1 MSQCVNLTTAELA
14 KYKKTLK
21 NYSDGFIKGAV
32 SLYLERNPKAKGK
45 LPSASKLNEF
55 IDNNKYGINSLS
67 FYSEREKGEPE
78 DVGRFDS
85 PFNPFKDA
93 KITISIGGEYLTAN
107 NIEHAFLLDFVHNL
121 LGNKNGTKGAKAF
134 FDSIKDKPVE
144 EVNAKILEEKFQEEI
159 GDKTLL
165 KWFEEK
171 PELVEQSMLKAAATA
186 LVVSK
191 RAKDVFLNKANKDLD
206 LEIHFGST
214 QYMPQVLREAYAK
227 VISDAI
233 RNTALNE
240 FRERSAEETRA
251 LEASINLEERSAI
264 EQTFT
269 PLQRESRENYI
280 ASRVITLGKID
291 AEEEGKTFIQVIQS
305 KGMDHYLEEVKEDIR
320 LHSIGEGF
328 YSPEAFSISELID
341 LGYDEAKRKSG
352 GTMSVLEDL
361 DLFAQA
367 LEEQGMTL
375 QAEHYAALL
384 DDIDI
389 DEGLKQELLDRGRYR
404 QKEFGKILKHFNE
417 LKLGIKMPLLKRENI
432 RLSSKFESA
441 EDVTDDI
448 EERSFDFS
456 ANEGYAIDSVMKRIR
471 KMLNQLPVMNGDE
484 LVLDDLGEV
493 QYLTDTYTY
502 SIIQNALQG
511 TRSYEAMRERLE
523 KLSMK
528 YPWVKAL
535 TNRLDKPADYKPEGV
550 IDEYDSLHNE
560 FFASFFRSRT
570 YYEIKKDVLVK
581 EDNPFLPD
589 TVELKTFGINDDRV
603 SYINYS
609 EWSST
614 YMQGIVLD
622 REHSIYD
629 TNGNIHRDKF
639 EAFKKF
645 ANELHDR
652 IKYNNTDYTE
662 WETEFLNN
670 KQTQDDIRT
679 MLKAIGIAPEGGPIF
694 DYETNPALEENRRK
708 RYLRPVAKLL
718 TDIFDKVF
726 AYTNEVDK
734 YLKLQKD
741 DSNVVEVN
749 LFNQFKQNYYR
760 IGKLIQ
766 SNESDTF
773 LRGTFRNNGKMYN
786 SYTTPTYMQ
795 ILMDKISG
803 VEVEDYDA
811 MIQEEFLKDKFFK
824 YNYVIQQ
831 LARKPEEG
839 GLESRELIDY
849 KEILTFR
856 DKEFKEWTEEDK
868 YIMQLDEF
876 KRDKTSAWYRIPLA
890 GEIKRAGYYRF
901 EKILDDKKLTN
912 LYVDLAKQELERIKE
927 TKRWKEESKKTYIA
941 PVTGILKSGEK
952 FLYLPALNTLKI
964 EDRTLLESLEA
975 GVIGTEPFDER
986 EILSKFVIKVLNDIV
1001 AEETAKIQS
1010 YEINESKSDLAKFI
1024 LNDLYFR
1031 TQFSQFTAG
1040 DLANFKDIIDF
1051 QKRYKQTMSSTTRL
1065 NSGNDV
1071 QKTLYIS
1078 DEVLASTILPEIST
1092 IVKERVKRKELT
1104 KEEGDIIINSFKNI
1118 NATDGQAYRT
1128 IDGYKYIMEKTGQW
1142 TDAMEEFKNKLDE
1155 AFKPD
1160 SDIHISYTEAQ
1171 NFFFNA
1177 IKPLVY
1183 GSSMVD
1189 TGMIN
1194 GETGEKIYKRIN
1206 HQHKNSEVLMLA
1218 INSFA
1223 TTSPTLR
1230 ALTTF
1235 ARKKGIHVFEF
1246 ASAVKV
1252 GSQGVVNLLEK
1263 NVAGQTITINELD
1276 NEGNVKAK
1284 EYTFAKDAEPTDAR
1298 KMIANLLEEGK
1309 ITKEEFQRLHK
1320 VINNTTEEEIT
1331 AKLESATMIPGSDTL
1346 NPSVVHE
1353 IPYSS
1358 YGFQVNTPEHYY
1370 DAETLIGTQFRKLI
1384 TSNIDPSNEYKVKTL
1399 NTDGMETTLT
1409 MSGETFMRTING
1421 KIIEN
1426 VYDKYEEVKE
1436 IFEDPLKLEAIIQS
1450 EIGSNPRYGTEVA
1463 KFFKLINDGTIENP
1477 QLKFEMALEDP
1488 QNSKIIEAIFS
1499 GIAKNRI
1506 NKMKTQGG
1514 SLIQMSNFTLSDK
1527 LQVQMKPDGKSIDY
1541 IPAYVPIY
1549 SKKLLEFYSDK
1560 DGNVDIKKMEK
1571 EAPELLEMI
1580 GYRIPTESKHSMLPI
1595 RIVGFLP
1602 NFNGT
1607 SIVLPAD
1614 VTTITGSDFDIDKL
1628 YIMRPYLEVEK
1639 TETDKVDREGNRVIR
1654 RKLRKKAYTDGGRFI
1669 EGSTPE
1675 ENYAM
1680 RNNFLFDSYMAILK
1694 SEHSTAEIFDPS
1706 GFDSLNAEAKESF
1719 LSSFPYA
1726 ELYSMVEKSGVL
1738 AEIAKEVE
1746 FTNDDIV
1753 NKSII
1758 LSNLN
1763 PDRVERIIKAYESS
1777 NTPFLSSTMHYF
1789 ETQNAVGLDLV
1800 GISANANTF
1809 MAVAQQIKHE
1819 LKLKEPIIYDSHVYK
1834 GYGEIYSPT
1843 GKLIQRTVGQF
1854 VIAAVDN
1861 VKSPALA
1868 YMKAD
1873 VGNLGSIIAGV
1884 ALGIPTKDLAIMS
1897 NLGMFSTKRTLNKG
1911 KSLNHYMKV
1920 LNEIVGVGDVDP
1932 LNIPI
1937 TQERLNQLKAMLPDI
1952 KAVIDKTMDGKRNY
1966 AEAAQVLVQT
1976 FNKTTGE
1983 EFRELR
1989 DSINAMIKLETQLLD
2004 LGDAFKRIIGVTK
2017 LDTFRGAVGPT
2028 AADTLIKYLQVK
2040 DDVAYLTSEAS
2051 PIAVS
2056 SSFLN
2061 TDTSDYSRAEVRDSL
2076 INEGSHFYKAFFH
2089 FGMEASFDYMS
2100 QHFNVLNPN
2109 FLPIIDRL
2117 RSLGMA
2123 LNVKNINLAYEHF
2136 MLYHLQG
2143 TDIMND
2149 TLNDIMLNDIPL
2161 QFVQLQEKYKELS
2174 SFLLFKTMRRFQ
2186 NGQIATLDFVNA
2198 NELEAQRRDQFTR
2211 EWEYLLDI
2219 GEKDPSKMD
2228 ISKFA
2233 MDLYR
2238 YGIYRGNIGYKAKG
2252 INHLAP
2258 ARLKRAFTDYYKVV
2272 GNMRE
2277 IVDSMGNNGDER
2289 FVRQFIANTG
2299 ILYENPRNDRFTKKS
2314 LLDALEGTK
2323 WYIKELDKDK
2333 TKELGNEFI
2342 LVTNGTT
2349 PNGALLI
2356 DSETYIMTSSL
2367 GNSFVYTKLPRY
2379 HFNSPFVRYSRIE
2392 DYPQEILKKD
2402 VFRNKTLENIA
2413 AIAKATESKTGGTE
2427 YESNDRSLN
2436 ATQTDALLGTNLS
2449 GEGLTPGKSTE
2460 GEIAQKAMQEGQEL
2474 DQEDAEKRKSCMMK
2488 GGKK

>member
-1 MSQCVNLTTAELA
+1 
-14 KYKKTLK
+14 
-21 NYSDGFIKGAV
+21 
-32 SLYLERNPKAKGK
+32 
-45 LPSASKLNEF
+45 
-55 IDNNKYGINSLS
+55 
-67 FYSEREKGEPE
+67 
-78 DVGRFDS
+78 
-85 PFNPFKDA
+85 
-93 KITISIGGEYLTAN
+93 
-107 NIEHAFLLDFVHNL
+107 
-121 LGNKNGTKGAKAF
+121 
-134 FDSIKDKPVE
+134 
-144 EVNAKILEEKFQEEI
+144 
-159 GDKTLL
+159 
-165 KWFEEK
+165 
-171 PELVEQSMLKAAATA
+171 
-186 LVVSK
+186 
-191 RAKDVFLNKANKDLD
+191 
-206 LEIHFGST
+206 
-214 QYMPQVLREAYAK
+214 MPQVLKEAYAK

-233 RNTALNE
+233 RNTALKE
-240 FRERSAEETRA
+240 FKERSAEEIKA
-251 LEASINLEERSAI
+251 LEASIELEERSAI

-291 AEEEGKTFIQVIQS
+291 AENEGKTFIQVVQS

-328 YSPEAFSISELID
+328 YSPEAYAISKLYN
-341 LGYDEAKRKSG
+341 LGYNNAPRKSG
-352 GTMSVLEDL
+352 GTMGIVEELQ
-361 DLFAQA
+361 LFSEA
-367 LEEQGMTL
+367 LAEQNMSL
-375 QAEHYAALL
+375 QAEHYGLIL
-384 DDIDI
+384 DDLIV
-389 DEGLKQELLDRGRYR
+389 DEALKADLLNTGKYR
-404 QKEFGKILKHFNE
+404 KEEFGKILKHFNE
-417 LKLGIKMPLLKRENI
+417 LKMGIKMPLLKRENI

-484 LVLDDLGEV
+484 LVLDDLGET

-523 KLSMK
+523 KLSLK

-645 ANELHDR
+645 AKELHDR
-652 IKYNNTDYTE
+652 IKYNNTDYAE

-708 RYLRPVAKLL
+708 NYRKPIAKLL
-718 TDIFDKVF
+718 TDVFDKVF
-726 AYTNEVDK
+726 AFRNEVDK

-795 ILMDKISG
+795 ILMDKLSG

-912 LYVDLAKQELERIKE
+912 LFIDLAKQELERIKE

-975 GVIGTEPFDER
+975 GVIGTKPFDEK
-986 EILSKFVIKVLNDIV
+986 EILSKFVNKVLEDIV
-1001 AEETAKIQS
+1001 AEETAKILS
-1010 YEINESKSDLAKFI
+1010 YEIDESKSDLAKFI

-1078 DEVLASTILPEIST
+1078 DEILASTILPEISA

-1104 KEEGDIIINSFKNI
+1104 QEEGDIIISSFKNI

-1160 SDIHISYTEAQ
+1160 SDVHISYTEAQ

-1194 GETGEKIYKRIN
+1194 EETGEKIYKRIN

-1276 NEGNVKAK
+1276 NEGNVTAK
-1284 EYTFAKDAEPTDAR
+1284 DFTFAKDAEPSDAR

-1320 VINNTTEEEIT
+1320 VINNTTEEEIK
-1331 AKLESATMIPGSDTL
+1331 AKLESATMIPESEEL

-1399 NTDGMETTLT
+1399 NTEGMETTLT
-1409 MSGETFMRTING
+1409 MNGETFMRTING

-1463 KFFKLINDGTIENP
+1463 KFFKLINDGTIDNP

-1560 DGNVDIKKMEK
+1560 NGNVDIKKMEK

-1628 YIMRPYLEVEK
+1628 YIMRPYLDVEK

-1726 ELYSMVEKSGVL
+1726 ELYDMVEKSGVL
-1738 AEIAKEVE
+1738 AEIAKGVE

-1819 LKLKEPIIYDSHVYK
+1819 LKLKEPIIYDGHIYK

-1937 TQERLNQLKAMLPDI
+1937 TQERLNKLKAMLPDI
-1952 KAVIDKTMDGKRNY
+1952 KAVIDKAMDGRRNY

-2040 DDVAYLTSEAS
+2040 DDVAYLTSESS

-2056 SSFLN
+2056 PSFLN

-2123 LNVKNINLAYEHF
+2123 VNVKNINLAYEHF

-2149 TLNDIMLNDIPL
+2149 TLNNIMLNDIPL

-2277 IVDSMGNNGDER
+2277 IVDSIGENGDER

-2333 TKELGNEFI
+2333 TKELGDEFT
-2342 LVTNGTT
+2342 LVTDGTT

-2402 VFRNKTLENIA
+2402 VFKNNTLENIA
-2413 AIAKATESKTGGTE
+2413 AIAEATESKTGGTE

-2449 GEGLTPGKSTE
+2449 GEGLTPSKSTE
-2460 GEIAQKAMQEGQEL
+2460 GEIAQAAIQQAKGN
-2474 DQEDAEKRKSCMMK
+2474 DNRDAENELSCMTV
-2488 GGKK
+2488 GK

>member
-1 MSQCVNLTTAELA
+1 MTCVKISKDELA
-14 KYKKTLK
+14 VYKDLGYK
-21 NYSDGFIKGAV
+21 DGFIQGAL
-32 SLYLERNPKAKGK
+32 SLYLEKHPEVDGE
-45 LPSASKLNEF
+45 LPTAVKLNEF
-55 IDNNKYGINSLS
+55 IDNSKYGLNSLS
-67 FYSEREKGEPE
+67 FYSKREKGEPE

-121 LGNKNGTKGAKAF
+121 LGNKSGTKGAKAF

-171 PELVEQSMLKAAATA
+171 PELVEQSMLRAADTA

-328 YSPEAFSISELID
+328 YSPEAFAISELID

-352 GTMSVLEDL
+352 STMSVLEDL

-404 QKEFGKILKHFNE
+404 QEEFGKILKHFNE

-523 KLSMK
+523 KLSLK

-645 ANELHDR
+645 AKELHDR
-652 IKYNNTDYTE
+652 IKYNNTDYAE

-708 RYLRPVAKLL
+708 NYRKPVAKLL

-726 AYTNEVDK
+726 AFRNEVDK

-749 LFNQFKQNYYR
+749 LFNQFKQNYYK

-795 ILMDKISG
+795 ILMDKLSG

-912 LYVDLAKQELERIKE
+912 LFIDLAKQELERIKE
-927 TKRWKEESKKTYIA
+927 TKIWKEESKKTYIA

-1010 YEINESKSDLAKFI
+1010 YEIDESKSDLAKFI

-1078 DEVLASTILPEIST
+1078 DEVLASTILPEISA

-1104 KEEGDIIINSFKNI
+1104 KEEGDIIISSFKNI

-1160 SDIHISYTEAQ
+1160 SDVHISYTEAQ

-1194 GETGEKIYKRIN
+1194 TETGEKIYKRIN

-1235 ARKKGIHVFEF
+1235 ARNKGIHVFEF

-1331 AKLESATMIPGSDTL
+1331 AKLESATMIPGSDAL

-1463 KFFKLINDGTIENP
+1463 KFFKLINDGTIDNP

-1560 DGNVDIKKMEK
+1560 NGNVDIKKMEK

-1614 VTTITGSDFDIDKL
+1614 ITTITGSDFDIDKL
-1628 YIMRPYLEVEK
+1628 YIMRPYLDVEK
-1639 TETDKVDREGNRVIR
+1639 TETGKVDSKGNPVIR
-1654 RKLRKKAYTDGGRFI
+1654 RKLIKKSYTDGSRFI
-1669 EGSTPE
+1669 EGSTPK

-1738 AEIAKEVE
+1738 AEIVKEVE

-1753 NKSII
+1753 NKSLI

-1819 LKLKEPIIYDSHVYK
+1819 LKLKEPIIYDGHVYK

-1932 LNIPI
+1932 INIPI
-1937 TQERLNQLKAMLPDI
+1937 TQERLNKLKAMLPDI
-1952 KAVIDKTMDGKRNY
+1952 KAVIDKAMGGRRNY
-1966 AEAAQVLVQT
+1966 AEAAQIILQT
-1976 FNKTTGE
+1976 FNKTDRDV
-1983 EFRELR
+1983 FRELR

-2040 DDVAYLTSEAS
+2040 DDVAYLTSKAS

-2258 ARLKRAFTDYYKVV
+2258 ARLKRAFLDYYKVV

-2277 IVDSMGNNGDER
+2277 IVDSIGENGDER

-2299 ILYENPRNDRFTKKS
+2299 ILYENPRNDRFTKTS
-2314 LLDALEGTK
+2314 LIKALENTK
-2323 WYIKELDKDK
+2323 WYIKDVGNDT
-2333 TKELGNEFI
+2333 TKELGNEFT
-2342 LVTNGTT
+2342 LVTDGTT

-2356 DSETYIMTSSL
+2356 DSETYIMTSSQ

-2392 DYPQEILKKD
+2392 DYPKELLNKGE
-2402 VFRNKTLENIA
+2402 FRNNVLENVA
-2413 AIAKATESKTGGTE
+2413 AIAEATESKTGGTE

-2460 GEIAQKAMQEGQEL
+2460 GEIAQAAIQQAKGN
-2474 DQEDAEKRKSCMMK
+2474 DNRDAKNEPPCITV
-2488 GGKK
+2488 GK

>member
-1 MSQCVNLTTAELA
+1 MTCVKISKDELA
-14 KYKKTLK
+14 VYKELGYK
-21 NYSDGFIKGAV
+21 DGFIQGAL
-32 SLYLERNPKAKGK
+32 SLYLEKHPEVDGE
-45 LPSASKLNEF
+45 LPTAVKLNEF
-55 IDNNKYGINSLS
+55 IDNSKYGLNSLS
-67 FYSEREKGEPE
+67 FYSNREGEVE
-78 DVGRFDS
+78 DVNDFRS

-93 KITISIGGEYLTAN
+93 KITIKIGDEYLEAN

-121 LGNKNGTKGAKAF
+121 VVSKRVKGAKAF
-134 FDSIKDKPVE
+134 FDSIKDKPIE
-144 EVNAKILEEKFQEEI
+144 EVNALALEEKFKEEI
-159 GDKTLL
+159 GGKSLL
-165 KWFEEK
+165 KWFEAK
-171 PELVEQSMLKAAATA
+171 SELVEQSMLKAASTA
-186 LVVSK
+186 FVVNK
-191 RAKDVFLNKANKDLD
+191 RAKDIFLNKANSELKM
-206 LEIHFGST
+206 EITFNGSD
-214 QYMPQVLREAYAK
+214 YMPETLRKAYGN

-233 RNTALNE
+233 RNTALKE
-240 FRERSAEETRA
+240 FKERSAEEIRA
-251 LEASINLEERSAI
+251 LEAGIELEERSAI
-264 EQTFT
+264 EQTFN

-291 AEEEGKTFIQVIQS
+291 AENEGKTFIQVVQS

-328 YSPEAFSISELID
+328 YSPEAYAISKLYN
-341 LGYDEAKRKSG
+341 LGYNNAPRKSG
-352 GTMSVLEDL
+352 GTMGIIEELQ
-361 DLFAQA
+361 LFSEA
-367 LEEQGMTL
+367 LAEQNMSL
-375 QAEHYAALL
+375 QAEHYGLIL
-384 DDIDI
+384 DDLVV
-389 DEGLKQELLDRGRYR
+389 DEALKADLLNTGKYR
-404 QKEFGKILKHFNE
+404 KEEFGKILKHFNE
-417 LKLGIKMPLLKRENI
+417 LKMGIKMPLLKRENI

-484 LVLDDLGEV
+484 LVLDDLGET

-511 TRSYEAMRERLE
+511 TRSYEAMRARLE

-535 TNRLDKPADYKPEGV
+535 TNKLDKPDNYKPTGV

-622 REHSIYD
+622 RKHSIYD

-639 EAFKKF
+639 EAFKEF
-645 ANELHDR
+645 AKQLHDR
-652 IKYNNTDYTE
+652 IKYNNTDYAE
-662 WETEFLNN
+662 WETKFLNN
-670 KQTQDDIRT
+670 KQTQDAIRT
-679 MLKAIGIAPEGGPIF
+679 MLKAIGIAPEGGHIF

-708 RYLRPVAKLL
+708 RYSRPVAKLL
-718 TDIFDKVF
+718 TDIFDKIF
-726 AYTNEVDK
+726 AYANEVDE

-749 LFNQFKQNYYR
+749 LFNQFKLNYYK

-766 SNESDTF
+766 SNDSDTF

-795 ILMDKISG
+795 ILLDKLSG

-831 LARKPEEG
+831 LARKPEKG

-849 KEILTFR
+849 KEILVFR
-856 DKEFKEWTEEDK
+856 DKEFKEWTEKDK

-876 KRDKTSAWYRIPLA
+876 KKDKTSAWYRIPLA

-901 EKILDDKKLTN
+901 EKILDDKKLKS
-912 LYVDLAKQELERIKE
+912 LYVNLAKQELERIKE

-975 GVIGTEPFDER
+975 GVIGKKPFDEK
-986 EILSKFVIKVLNDIV
+986 EILSKFVNKVLEDIV
-1001 AEETAKIQS
+1001 AEETAKILS
-1010 YEINESKSDLAKFI
+1010 YEIDESKSDLAKFI

-1078 DEVLASTILPEIST
+1078 DEVLASTILPEISA

-1104 KEEGDIIINSFKNI
+1104 KEEGDIIISSFKNI

-1155 AFKPD
+1155 AFKPG

-1194 GETGEKIYKRIN
+1194 TETGEKIYKRIN

-1235 ARKKGIHVFEF
+1235 ARDKGIHVFEF

-1263 NVAGQTITINELD
+1263 DVAGQTITINELD
-1276 NEGNVKAK
+1276 NEGKVKPK
-1284 EYTFAKDAEPTDAR
+1284 DYTFAKDAEPSDAR

-1320 VINNTTEEEIT
+1320 VINNTTEKEIT
-1331 AKLESATMIPGSDTL
+1331 AKLESATMIPGSDVL

-1463 KFFKLINDGTIENP
+1463 KFFKLINDGTIDNP

-1527 LQVQMKPDGKSIDY
+1527 LQIQMKPDGKSIDY

-1560 DGNVDIKKMEK
+1560 NGNVDIKKMEK

-1614 VTTITGSDFDIDKL
+1614 ITTITGSDFDIDKL
-1628 YIMRPYLEVEK
+1628 YIMRPYLDVEK
-1639 TETDKVDREGNRVIR
+1639 TETGKVDSKGKPVIR
-1654 RKLRKKAYTDGGRFI
+1654 RKLIKKSYTDGSRFI
-1669 EGSTPE
+1669 EGSTPK

-1738 AEIAKEVE
+1738 AEIVKEVE

-1753 NKSII
+1753 NKSLI

-1789 ETQNAVGLDLV
+1789 ETQNVVGLDLV

-1819 LKLKEPIIYDSHVYK
+1819 LKLKEPIIYDGHVYK

-1932 LNIPI
+1932 INIPI
-1937 TQERLNQLKAMLPDI
+1937 TQERLNKLKAMLPDI
-1952 KAVIDKTMDGKRNY
+1952 KAVIDKAIDGRRNY

-2028 AADTLIKYLQVK
+2028 AADTLIKYLQVT
-2040 DDVAYLTSEAS
+2040 DDVAYLTSEFS

-2056 SSFLN
+2056 PAFLN
-2061 TDTSDYSRAEVRDSL
+2061 TDTREANRAKVRNSL

-2117 RSLGMA
+2117 RSLGMVV
-2123 LNVKNINLAYEHF
+2123 NVRNINLAYEHF

-2143 TDIMND
+2143 TSVMND
-2149 TLNDIMLNDIPL
+2149 TLNDMMLNDIPL
-2161 QFVQLQEKYKELS
+2161 KFVHLQEKYKELN
-2174 SFLLFKTMRRFQ
+2174 SFLIFKTMRRFQ

-2219 GEKDPSKMD
+2219 GEKDPSKKD
-2228 ISKFA
+2228 ISDFA
-2233 MDLYR
+2233 RDLYR

-2277 IVDSMGNNGDER
+2277 IIDSMGNNGDER

-2333 TKELGNEFI
+2333 TKELGDEFT
-2342 LVTNGTT
+2342 LVTDGTT

-2356 DSETYIMTSSL
+2356 DSETYIMTSSQ

-2392 DYPQEILKKD
+2392 DYPRELLNKGE
-2402 VFRNKTLENIA
+2402 FRNNVLENIA
-2413 AIAKATESKTGGTE
+2413 AIAEATEGKTGGAE
-2427 YESNDRSLN
+2427 YESNDYGLN
-2436 ATQTDALLGTNLS
+2436 AVQASAAIGIDLTNN
-2449 GEGLTPGKSTE
+2449 GLISGKSTE
-2460 GEIAQKAMQEGQEL
+2460 GGIAKDSMQEG
-2474 DQEDAEKRKSCMMK
+2474 KKKPRKSEDGLESCLTV
-2488 GGKK
+2488 GNE

>member
-1 MSQCVNLTTAELA
+1 MSYCVRLTENELA
-14 KYKKTLK
+14 RYKDLGFT
-21 NYSDGFIKGAV
+21 DGFIQGAV
-32 SLYLERNPKAKGK
+32 SLYLEKNQKGK
-45 LPSASKLNEF
+45 DELPSANTLNKF
-55 IDNNKYGINSLS
+55 IDSNKYGLNSLS
-67 FYSEREKGEPE
+67 FYSNREGEE
-78 DVGRFDS
+78 ENVGSDNS
-85 PFNPFKDA
+85 PFSPFRSA
-93 KITISIGGEYLTAN
+93 NISIKIGDEYLTAN

-121 LGNKNGTKGAKAF
+121 IGKKGAKGAKDF
-134 FDSIKDKPVE
+134 FDSIKEKSVAEINGVSIEDKF
-144 EVNAKILEEKFQEEI
+144 KEEI
-159 GDKTLL
+159 NGKSLL

-171 PELVEQSMLKAAATA
+171 PDLVRQSMLKATATA
-186 LVVSK
+186 LVLNK
-191 RAKDVFLNKANKDLD
+191 RAKDIFLNKADSDLN
-206 LEIHFGST
+206 LKITFGGSK
-214 QYMPQVLREAYAK
+214 YMPEVLRKAYIE

-240 FRERSAEETRA
+240 FTERSEEEIRA
-251 LEASINLEERSAI
+251 LEAGIDLKERSAI

-269 PLQRESRENYI
+269 PIQRESRENYI
-280 ASRVITLGKID
+280 ASRVITLGKKD
-291 AEEEGKTFIQVIQS
+291 AKNEDKTFIQVIQS
-305 KGMDHYLEEVKEDIR
+305 KGMGHYLDAVKEDIR
-320 LHSIGEGF
+320 LHAEGNGI
-328 YSPEAFSISELID
+328 YSPEAYALNKLRA
-341 LGYDEAKRKSG
+341 LGYNEAKRKSG
-352 GTMSVLEDL
+352 STNGIIGDL
-361 DLFAQA
+361 TA
-367 LEEQGMTL
+367 LAVALRQNGLTL
-375 QAEHYAALL
+375 QAEHYKLLL
-384 DDIDI
+384 DDLDI
-389 DEGLKQELLDRGRYR
+389 DENLKNELLERGKYR
-404 QKEFGKILKHFNE
+404 QTEFGKILKHFNE

-448 EERSFDFS
+448 EERNFDFS
-456 ANEGYAIDSVMKRIR
+456 ANEGYAIDSVLKRIR

-502 SIIQNALQG
+502 AILQNALQG

-523 KLSMK
+523 KLSAK

-535 TNRLDKPADYKPEGV
+535 TKRLDKPADYKPTGI

-581 EDNPFLPD
+581 SNIPLQPD
-589 TVELKTFGINDDRV
+589 TVELKTFGINDDSI

-609 EWSST
+609 EWSTT

-629 TNGNIHRDKF
+629 TSGNIHRDKF
-639 EAFKKF
+639 EAFKDFVDKLY
-645 ANELHDR
+645 NE
-652 IKYNNTDYTE
+652 IKYNNSNYAQ
-662 WETEFLNN
+662 WENEFLNN
-670 KQTQDDIRT
+670 KKTQDAIRT
-679 MLKAIGIAPEGGPIF
+679 MLKSIGIAPEGGPIF
-694 DYETNPALEENRRK
+694 DYETNPVLAEYKRK
-708 RYLRPVAKLL
+708 KISRPIPKLL
-718 TDIFDKVF
+718 NEIFDKVF
-726 AYTNEVDK
+726 AFSNEVES
-734 YLKLQKD
+734 YLKTKKD

-749 LFNQFKQNYYR
+749 LFNQFKQQYYR

-766 SNESDTF
+766 SNDSDTF

-795 ILMDKISG
+795 ILMDKLSG

-811 MIQEEFLKDKFFK
+811 MIQEEFLKDNFFK

-849 KEILTFR
+849 KEILIFR
-856 DKEFKEWTEEDK
+856 DKEFDEWTEEDK

-876 KRDKTSAWYRIPLA
+876 NRDKTSAWYRIPLA

-901 EKILDDKKLTN
+901 EKILDSEKLED
-912 LYVDLAKQELERIKE
+912 LFIDLAKQELERIKE
-927 TKRWKEESKKTYIA
+927 TLRWREESKKTYIA
-941 PVTGILKSGEK
+941 PVDRLIEKGDK
-952 FLYLPALNTLKI
+952 FLYLPALNTLQIDGK
-964 EDRTLLESLEA
+964 TLLESLES
-975 GVIGTEPFDER
+975 GVIGTEKFDER
-986 EILSKFVIKVLNDIV
+986 EILRKFVNKVLDDIV
-1001 AEETAKIQS
+1001 VSEIDKIS
-1010 YEINESKSDLAKFI
+1010 KYNRIENSKSELIDFI

-1065 NSGNDV
+1065 NSGNDT

-1078 DEVLASTILPEIST
+1078 DEVLASTVLPEISA
-1092 IVKERVKRKELT
+1092 IVKERVKNKEIT
-1104 KEEGDIIINSFKNI
+1104 EEEGDIIINSFKNI

-1142 TDAMEEFKNKLDE
+1142 TDEMEEFKKKLDE
-1155 AFKPD
+1155 AFKSKSAD
-1160 SDIHISYTEAQ
+1160 VHISYTEAQ

-1194 GETGEKIYKRIN
+1194 KQTGEKIYKRIN

-1230 ALTTF
+1230 ALTKF
-1235 ARKKGIHVFEF
+1235 ARDKGIHVFEF

-1252 GSQGVVNLLEK
+1252 GTQGVVNLLEK
-1263 NVAGQTITINELD
+1263 NIAGQTITVNELD
-1276 NEGNVKAK
+1276 SDGKTIAK
-1284 EYTFAKDAEPTDAR
+1284 DYTFGEEAKHSEAR
-1298 KMIANLLEEGK
+1298 ETIAKLLEEGK

-1320 VINNTTEEEIT
+1320 VINNTTEEEIES
-1331 AKLESATMIPGSDTL
+1331 KLKSATIIPNSGEL

-1370 DAETLIGTQFRKLI
+1370 DASVLIGTQFRKLI
-1384 TSNIDPSNEYKVKTL
+1384 TAGINPSNTYVVNTL
-1399 NTDGMETTLT
+1399 NTDGMETTLK
-1409 MSGETFMRTING
+1409 MSGGTLMQTING

-1426 VYDKYEEVKE
+1426 VYDKYEEVRK
-1436 IFEDPLKLEAIIQS
+1436 IFEDPLKLESIIQS
-1450 EIGSNPRYGTEVA
+1450 EISSNPRYGTEVA
-1463 KFFKLINDGTIENP
+1463 KFFKLINDGTIDNP
-1477 QLKFEMALEDP
+1477 HLKFEMALEDP
-1488 QNSKIIEAIFS
+1488 QNAKIIEAIFS

-1506 NKMKTQGG
+1506 NKMKTAGG

-1527 LQVQMKPDGKSIDY
+1527 LQIQMKPDGKSIDY
-1541 IPAYVPIY
+1541 VPAYVPIY
-1549 SKKLLEFYSDK
+1549 SKKLLEFYSDNN
-1560 DGNVDIKKMEK
+1560 GNVDIKKIEK
-1571 EAPELLEMI
+1571 EAPELLEII

-1602 NFNGT
+1602 NFNGS

-1614 VTTITGSDFDIDKL
+1614 ITAITGSDFDIDKL
-1628 YIMRPYLEVEK
+1628 YIMRPYLNVEK
-1639 TETDKVDREGNRVIR
+1639 TETDEIDREGKPIIKR
-1654 RKLRKKAYTDGGRFI
+1654 RLNKLAYTDGNGFL

-1706 GFDSLNAEAKESF
+1706 GFDALNAEAKESF
-1719 LSSFPYA
+1719 LSSFTYQ
-1726 ELYSMVEKSGVL
+1726 ELYNMVEKSGVL
-1738 AEIAKEVE
+1738 AEMIKNKEISL
-1746 FTNDDIV
+1746 TNNDIE
-1753 NKSII
+1753 NKAMI

-1763 PDRVERIIKAYESS
+1763 PGRVEKIIKTYESS

-1809 MAVAQQIKHE
+1809 MAVAQQIKGE
-1819 LKLKEPIIYDSHVYK
+1819 LQLKKPIEYDGNIYK
-1834 GYGEIYSPT
+1834 GYGEILSPT
-1843 GKLIQRTVGQF
+1843 GKNIQRTVGQF

-1884 ALGIPTKDLAIMS
+1884 ALGIPTKDLAVMS

-1911 KSLNHYMKV
+1911 KSLSHYMKV
-1920 LNEIVGVGDVDP
+1920 LNEIKGVGDVEASKTP
-1932 LNIPI
+1932 L
-1937 TQERLNQLKAMLPDI
+1937 TQESLNLLKAMLPDI
-1952 KAVIDKTMDGKRNY
+1952 KAVIDKTMGDKINY
-1966 AEAAQVLVQT
+1966 VEAARALVQT
-1976 FNKTTGE
+1976 FNKTNGD
-1983 EFRELR
+1983 EFRAIR
-1989 DSINAMIKLETQLLD
+1989 DAINAMIKLEEQLID

-2056 SSFLN
+2056 PAFLN
-2061 TDTSDYSRAEVRDSL
+2061 TDNRESTREEVRDAL
-2076 INEGSHFYKAFFH
+2076 INSGSHFYKAFFH

-2117 RSLGMA
+2117 RSLGMQVNA
-2123 LNVKNINLAYEHF
+2123 KNINLAYEHF
-2136 MLYHLQG
+2136 MLYHLHG
-2143 TDIMND
+2143 TSVMND
-2149 TLNDIMLNDIPL
+2149 TLNNIMLKDISL
-2161 QFVQLQEKYKELS
+2161 QFTQLQEKYKELS
-2174 SFLLFKTMRRFQ
+2174 SFLIFKTMRRFQ
-2186 NGQIATLDFVNA
+2186 NGQISTLDFVNA

-2219 GEKDPSKMD
+2219 GVKDPSKKD
-2228 ISKFA
+2228 ISDFA
-2233 MDLYR
+2233 INLYR

-2258 ARLKRAFTDYYKVV
+2258 ARLKRAFFDYYKVV
-2272 GNMRE
+2272 GNMRN
-2277 IVDSMGNNGDER
+2277 IVDSIGNNGDER
-2289 FVRQFIANTG
+2289 FVRQFLANTG

-2314 LLDALEGTK
+2314 LLDALESTK

-2333 TKELGNEFI
+2333 TKELGKEFT
-2342 LVTNGTT
+2342 LVTDGET
-2349 PNGALLI
+2349 PPGALLI
-2356 DSETYIMTSSL
+2356 DSETYVMTYSQ

-2392 DYPQEILKKD
+2392 DYPSELLNKD
-2402 VFRNKTLENIA
+2402 EFRNQILENVA
-2413 AIAKATESKTGGTE
+2413 AIAEATESKTGGTE
-2427 YESNDRSLN
+2427 YEAKDYGLN
-2436 ATQTDALLGTNLS
+2436 AVQTSVAIGIDLTNN
-2449 GEGLTPGKSTE
+2449 GLTSGKSTE
-2460 GEIAQKAMQEGQEL
+2460 GEIAQAAMQEG
-2474 DQEDAEKRKSCMMK
+2474 KNKPRKSEDGLESCIK
-2488 GGKK
+2488 VGK

>member
-1 MSQCVNLTTAELA
+1 MTCVKISKDELA
-14 KYKKTLK
+14 VYKDLGYK
-21 NYSDGFIKGAV
+21 DGFIQGAL
-32 SLYLERNPKAKGK
+32 SLYLEKHPEADGE
-45 LPSASKLNEF
+45 LPTAVKLNEF
-55 IDNNKYGINSLS
+55 IDNSKYGLNSLS
-67 FYSEREKGEPE
+67 FYSNREGEVE
-78 DVGRFDS
+78 DVNDFRS

-93 KITISIGGEYLTAN
+93 KITIKIGDEYLEAN
-107 NIEHAFLLDFVHNL
+107 NIEHAFLLDFVYNL
-121 LGNKNGTKGAKAF
+121 IGNRVKGAKAF
-134 FDSIKDKPVE
+134 FDSIKDKPIE
-144 EVNAKILEEKFQEEI
+144 EVNALALEEKFKEEI
-159 GDKTLL
+159 GGKSLL
-165 KWFEEK
+165 KWFEAK
-171 PELVEQSMLKAAATA
+171 PELVEQSMLKAASTA
-186 LVVSK
+186 FVVNK
-191 RAKDVFLNKANKDLD
+191 RAKDIFLNKANSELKM
-206 LEIHFGST
+206 EITFNGSD
-214 QYMPQVLREAYAK
+214 YMPETLRKAYSN

-233 RNTALNE
+233 RNTALKE
-240 FRERSAEETRA
+240 FKERSAEEIRA
-251 LEASINLEERSAI
+251 LEAGIELEERSAI

-291 AEEEGKTFIQVIQS
+291 AENEGKTFIQVVQS

-328 YSPEAFSISELID
+328 YSPEAYAISKLYN
-341 LGYDEAKRKSG
+341 LGYNNAPRKSG
-352 GTMSVLEDL
+352 GTMGIIEELQ
-361 DLFAQA
+361 LFSEA
-367 LEEQGMTL
+367 LAEQNMSL
-375 QAEHYAALL
+375 QAEHYGLIL
-384 DDIDI
+384 DDLVV
-389 DEGLKQELLDRGRYR
+389 DEALKADLLNTGKYR
-404 QKEFGKILKHFNE
+404 KEEFGKILKHFNE

-484 LVLDDLGEV
+484 LVLDDLGET

-511 TRSYEAMRERLE
+511 TRSYEAMRVRLE

-535 TNRLDKPADYKPEGV
+535 TNKLDKPDNYKPTGV

-589 TVELKTFGINDDRV
+589 TVELKTFGINDDRL

-622 REHSIYD
+622 KEHSIYD
-629 TNGNIHRDKF
+629 TSGNIHRDKYKAYREF
-639 EAFKKF
+639 IQQ
-645 ANELHDR
+645 LYDR
-652 IKYNNTDYTE
+652 IKYNGTNYAE
-662 WETEFLNN
+662 WENEFLSN
-670 KQTQDDIRT
+670 KQTQEDIRT

-708 RYLRPVAKLL
+708 RYSRPIAKLL

-726 AYTNEVDK
+726 AFRNEVDE

-749 LFNQFKQNYYR
+749 LFNQFKLNYYK

-766 SNESDTF
+766 SNDSDTF

-795 ILMDKISG
+795 ILLDKLSG

-811 MIQEEFLKDKFFK
+811 MIQEEFLKDGFFK

-849 KEILTFR
+849 KEILVFR
-856 DKEFKEWTEEDK
+856 DKEFKEWTEKDK

-876 KRDKTSAWYRIPLA
+876 QKDKTSAWYRIPLA

-901 EKILDDKKLTN
+901 EKILDDKKLIN

-964 EDRTLLESLEA
+964 EDRTLLESLED
-975 GVIGTEPFDER
+975 GVIGTEPFNEK
-986 EILSKFVIKVLNDIV
+986 EILSKFVIKVLADIV

-1010 YEINESKSDLAKFI
+1010 YGINESKSDLAKFI

-1078 DEVLASTILPEIST
+1078 DEVLASTILPEISA

-1142 TDAMEEFKNKLDE
+1142 TDAMEEFKGKLDK
-1155 AFKPD
+1155 AFEPD
-1160 SDIHISYTEAQ
+1160 SDVHISYKEAQ

-1194 GETGEKIYKRIN
+1194 TETGEKIYKRIN
-1206 HQHKNSEVLMLA
+1206 HLHKNSEVLMLA

-1235 ARKKGIHVFEF
+1235 ARDKGIHVFEF

-1263 NVAGQTITINELD
+1263 DVAGQTITINELD
-1276 NEGNVKAK
+1276 NEGNEKPK
-1284 EYTFAKDAEPTDAR
+1284 DFTFAKDAEPSDAR
-1298 KMIANLLEEGK
+1298 KIIADLLEEGK

-1320 VINNTTEEEIT
+1320 VITNTTEEEIK
-1331 AKLESATMIPGSDTL
+1331 AKLESATMIPGSEEL

-1399 NTDGMETTLT
+1399 NTDGMETILT
-1409 MSGETFMRTING
+1409 MSGETFMRIING

-1450 EIGSNPRYGTEVA
+1450 EISSNPRYGTEVA
-1463 KFFKLINDGTIENP
+1463 KFFKLINDGTIDNP

-1560 DGNVDIKKMEK
+1560 NGNVDIKKMEK

-1595 RIVGFLP
+1595 RIVGFLS

-1614 VTTITGSDFDIDKL
+1614 ITTITGSDFDIDKL
-1628 YIMRPYLEVEK
+1628 YIMRPYLDVEK
-1639 TETDKVDREGNRVIR
+1639 TETDKVDKNGKRVVR
-1654 RKLRKKAYTDGGRFI
+1654 RKLRKKAYTDGSRFI
-1669 EGSTPE
+1669 EGSTPK

-1753 NKSII
+1753 NKSLI

-1819 LKLKEPIIYDSHVYK
+1819 LKLKEPIIYDGHVYK

-1920 LNEIVGVGDVDP
+1920 LNEIVGVGDVNP
-1932 LNIPI
+1932 INTPI
-1937 TQERLNQLKAMLPDI
+1937 TQERLNKLKAMLPDV
-1952 KAVIDKTMDGKRNY
+1952 KAVIDKAMDGRRNY
-1966 AEAAQVLVQT
+1966 AEAAQILIQT
-1976 FNKTTGE
+1976 FNKTNKDT
-1983 EFRELR
+1983 FVELR

-2028 AADTLIKYLQVK
+2028 AADTLIKYLQVT
-2040 DDVAYLTSEAS
+2040 DDVAYLTSEFS

-2056 SSFLN
+2056 PAFLN
-2061 TDTSDYSRAEVRDSL
+2061 TDTREYNRTEIRNSL

-2117 RSLGMA
+2117 RSLGMTI
-2123 LNVKNINLAYEHF
+2123 NVKNINLAYEHF

-2143 TDIMND
+2143 TSIMND
-2149 TLNDIMLNDIPL
+2149 TLNDMMLNDIPL
-2161 QFVQLQEKYKELS
+2161 KFVQLQEKYKELS
-2174 SFLLFKTMRRFQ
+2174 SFLIFKTMRRFQ
-2186 NGQIATLDFVNA
+2186 NGQIATLDFVNV

-2219 GEKDPSKMD
+2219 GEKDPSKKD
-2228 ISKFA
+2228 ISDFA
-2233 MDLYR
+2233 RDLYR

-2277 IVDSMGNNGDER
+2277 IVDSIGKNGDER

-2299 ILYENPRNDRFTKKS
+2299 ILYENPRNDRFTKTS
-2314 LLDALEGTK
+2314 LLKALENTK

-2333 TKELGNEFI
+2333 TKELGDEFT
-2342 LVTNGTT
+2342 LVIEGTT

-2356 DSETYIMTSSL
+2356 DSETYIMTSSQ

-2392 DYPQEILKKD
+2392 DYPEELLKKGE
-2402 VFRNKTLENIA
+2402 FRNNVLENIA
-2413 AIAKATESKTGGTE
+2413 AIAEATESKTGGTE
-2427 YESNDRSLN
+2427 YESNDYGLN
-2436 ATQTDALLGTNLS
+2436 AVQASAAIGIDLTNN
-2449 GEGLTPGKSTE
+2449 GLTSGKNTE
-2460 GEIAQKAMQEGQEL
+2460 GEIAKDAIEEG
-2474 DQEDAEKRKSCMMK
+2474 KKKPRKSGDDLESC
-2488 GGKK
+2488 

>member
-1 MSQCVNLTTAELA
+1 MSQCINLTANELA
-14 KYKKTLK
+14 EYKKTLK
-21 NYSDGFIKGAV
+21 NYSDGFIKATV
-32 SLYLERNPKAKGK
+32 SLYLERNPEAKGE
-45 LPSASKLNEF
+45 LPSASRLNEF

-67 FYSEREKGEPE
+67 FYSEREEGEPE
-78 DVGRFDS
+78 NVGDFRS

-93 KITISIGGEYLTAN
+93 KITIKIGDEYLTAN

-121 LGNKNGTKGAKAF
+121 VVSKRVKGAKAF
-134 FDSIKDKPVE
+134 FDSIKDKPIE
-144 EVNAKILEEKFQEEI
+144 EINALALEEKFKEEI
-159 GDKTLL
+159 GGKSLL
-165 KWFEEK
+165 KWFEAK

-186 LVVSK
+186 LVVNK
-191 RAKDVFLNKANKDLD
+191 RAKDIFLNKADKDLNIK
-206 LEIHFGST
+206 IHFGST
-214 QYMPQVLREAYAK
+214 DYMPEVLREAYSK

-240 FRERSAEETRA
+240 FKERSAEETRA
-251 LEASINLEERSAI
+251 LEAGIELEERSAI

-291 AEEEGKTFIQVIQS
+291 AENEGKTFIQVVQS
-305 KGMDHYLEEVKEDIR
+305 KGMNHYLEEVKEDIR

-328 YSPEAFSISELID
+328 YSPEAYAISKLYN
-341 LGYDEAKRKSG
+341 LGYNNAPRKSG
-352 GTMSVLEDL
+352 GTMGIIEELQ
-361 DLFAQA
+361 LFSEA
-367 LEEQGMTL
+367 LAEQNMSL
-375 QAEHYAALL
+375 QAEHYGLIL
-384 DDIDI
+384 DDLDV
-389 DEGLKQELLDRGRYR
+389 DEALKADLLNTGKYR
-404 QKEFGKILKHFNE
+404 KEEFGKILKHFNE
-417 LKLGIKMPLLKRENI
+417 LKMGIKMPLLKRENI

-484 LVLDDLGEV
+484 LVLDDLGET

-511 TRSYEAMRERLE
+511 TRSYEAMRARLE

-535 TNRLDKPADYKPEGV
+535 TNKLDKPANYKPTGV

-589 TVELKTFGINDDRV
+589 TVELKTFGVNDDRL

-622 REHSIYD
+622 RDHSIYD
-629 TNGNIHRDKF
+629 TSGNILRDKY
-639 EAFKKF
+639 EAYKEFIQQ
-645 ANELHDR
+645 LHNR
-652 IKYNNTDYTE
+652 IKYKGSDYVK
-662 WETEFLNN
+662 WENEFLNN
-670 KQTQDDIRT
+670 KETQNDIRI

-708 RYLRPVAKLL
+708 RYLRPIAKILN
-718 TDIFDKVF
+718 DIFDKVF
-726 AYTNEVDK
+726 AYTNEVDE

-749 LFNQFKQNYYR
+749 LFNQFKLNYYK

-766 SNESDTF
+766 SNDSDTF

-795 ILMDKISG
+795 ILLDKLSG

-811 MIQEEFLKDKFFK
+811 MIQEEFLKDGFFK

-849 KEILTFR
+849 KEILVFR
-856 DKEFKEWTEEDK
+856 DKEFKEWTEKDK

-876 KRDKTSAWYRIPLA
+876 KKSKTSAWYRIPLA

-901 EKILDDKKLTN
+901 EKILDDKKLIN

-964 EDRTLLESLEA
+964 EDKTLLESLEA

-1010 YEINESKSDLAKFI
+1010 YEIDESKSDLAKFI

-1078 DEVLASTILPEIST
+1078 DEVLASTILPEISA

-1104 KEEGDIIINSFKNI
+1104 QEEGDIIISSFKNI

-1142 TDAMEEFKNKLDE
+1142 TDAMEEFKNKLDK
-1155 AFKPD
+1155 AFKSD

-1194 GETGEKIYKRIN
+1194 TETGEKIYKRIN

-1230 ALTTF
+1230 ALTKF
-1235 ARKKGIHVFEF
+1235 ARDKGIHVFEF

-1263 NVAGQTITINELD
+1263 DVAGQTITINELD
-1276 NEGNVKAK
+1276 NEGNVKPK
-1284 EYTFAKDAEPTDAR
+1284 DFTFAKDAEPSDAR

-1320 VINNTTEEEIT
+1320 VINNTTEEEIK
-1331 AKLESATMIPGSDTL
+1331 AKLESATMIPGSEEL

-1384 TSNIDPSNEYKVKTL
+1384 TSNIDPSNTYQVKTL
-1399 NTDGMETTLT
+1399 NTEGMETTLT
-1409 MSGETFMRTING
+1409 MIGETFMRTING

-1426 VYDKYEEVKE
+1426 VYDKYEKVKE

-1477 QLKFEMALEDP
+1477 HLKFEMALEDP

-1560 DGNVDIKKMEK
+1560 NGNVDIKKMEK

-1614 VTTITGSDFDIDKL
+1614 ITTITGSDFDIDKL

-1639 TETDKVDREGNRVIR
+1639 TETDKVDSNGKPVVR
-1654 RKLRKKAYTDGGRFI
+1654 RKLRKKAYTDGSRFI

-1738 AEIAKEVE
+1738 AEMAKEVE

-1819 LKLKEPIIYDSHVYK
+1819 LKLKEPIIYDGHVYK
-1834 GYGEIYSPT
+1834 GYGEIYSPM

-1932 LNIPI
+1932 INIPI
-1937 TQERLNQLKAMLPDI
+1937 TQERLNKLKAMLPDI
-1952 KAVIDKTMDGKRNY
+1952 KAVIDKAMEGRRNY
-1966 AEAAQVLVQT
+1966 AEAAQILLQT
-1976 FNKTTGE
+1976 FNKTDDDV
-1983 EFRELR
+1983 FRELR

-2028 AADTLIKYLQVK
+2028 AADTLIKYLQVT
-2040 DDVAYLTSEAS
+2040 DDVAYLTSEFS

-2056 SSFLN
+2056 PAFLN
-2061 TDTSDYSRAEVRDSL
+2061 TDTRNSDRADVRNSL
-2076 INEGSHFYKAFFH
+2076 INGGSHFYKAFFH
-2089 FGMEASFDYMS
+2089 FGMEASFNYMS

-2123 LNVKNINLAYEHF
+2123 VNVKNINLAYEHF

-2143 TDIMND
+2143 TSIMND
-2149 TLNDIMLNDIPL
+2149 TLNDMMLNDIPL
-2161 QFVQLQEKYKELS
+2161 KFVHLQEKYKELS
-2174 SFLLFKTMRRFQ
+2174 SFLIFKTMRRFQ

-2219 GEKDPSKMD
+2219 GEKDPSKKD
-2228 ISKFA
+2228 ISDFA
-2233 MDLYR
+2233 RDLYR

-2277 IVDSMGNNGDER
+2277 IIDSMGNNGDER

-2333 TKELGNEFI
+2333 TKELGNEFT
-2342 LVTNGTT
+2342 LVTDGTT

-2356 DSETYIMTSSL
+2356 DSETYIMTSSQ

-2392 DYPQEILKKD
+2392 DYPEELLKKGE
-2402 VFRNKTLENIA
+2402 FRNNVLENIA
-2413 AIAKATESKTGGTE
+2413 AIAEATESKTGGTE
-2427 YESNDRSLN
+2427 YESNDYGLN
-2436 ATQTDALLGTNLS
+2436 AVQASAAIGIDLTNN
-2449 GEGLTPGKSTE
+2449 GLTSGKSTE
-2460 GEIAQKAMQEGQEL
+2460 GEIAQAAIQQAKGN
-2474 DQEDAEKRKSCMMK
+2474 DNRDAKKEPPCMTV
-2488 GGKK
+2488 GK

>member
-1 MSQCVNLTTAELA
+1 MTCVKISKDELA
-14 KYKKTLK
+14 VYKDLGYK
-21 NYSDGFIKGAV
+21 DGFIQGAL
-32 SLYLERNPKAKGK
+32 SLYLEKHPEVDGE
-45 LPSASKLNEF
+45 LPTAIKLNEF
-55 IDNNKYGINSLS
+55 IDNSKYGLNSLS
-67 FYSEREKGEPE
+67 FYSNREGEVE
-78 DVGRFDS
+78 DVNDFRS

-93 KITISIGGEYLTAN
+93 KITIKIGDEYLEAN
-107 NIEHAFLLDFVHNL
+107 NIEHAFLLDFVYNL
-121 LGNKNGTKGAKAF
+121 VVSKRVKGAKAF
-134 FDSIKDKPVE
+134 FDSIKDKPIE
-144 EVNAKILEEKFQEEI
+144 EVNALALEEKFKEEI
-159 GDKTLL
+159 GGKSLL
-165 KWFEEK
+165 KWFEAK
-171 PELVEQSMLKAAATA
+171 PELVEQSMLKAASTA
-186 LVVSK
+186 FVVNK
-191 RAKDVFLNKANKDLD
+191 RAKDIFLNKANSELKM
-206 LEIHFGST
+206 EITFNGSD
-214 QYMPQVLREAYAK
+214 YMPETLRKAYSN

-233 RNTALNE
+233 RNTALKE
-240 FRERSAEETRA
+240 FKERSAEEIRA
-251 LEASINLEERSAI
+251 LEAGIELEERSAI

-291 AEEEGKTFIQVIQS
+291 AENEGKTFIQVVQS

-328 YSPEAFSISELID
+328 YSPEAYAISKLYN
-341 LGYDEAKRKSG
+341 LGYNNAPRKSG
-352 GTMSVLEDL
+352 GTMGIIEELQ
-361 DLFAQA
+361 LFSEA
-367 LEEQGMTL
+367 LAEQNMSL
-375 QAEHYAALL
+375 QAEHYGLIL
-384 DDIDI
+384 DDLVV
-389 DEGLKQELLDRGRYR
+389 DEALKADLLNTGKYR
-404 QKEFGKILKHFNE
+404 KEEFGKILKHFNE

-484 LVLDDLGEV
+484 LVLDDLGET

-502 SIIQNALQG
+502 YIIQNALQG
-511 TRSYEAMRERLE
+511 TRSYEAMRARLE

-535 TNRLDKPADYKPEGV
+535 TNKLDKPANYKPTGV

-589 TVELKTFGINDDRV
+589 TVELKTFGINDDRL

-622 REHSIYD
+622 KEHSIYD
-629 TNGNIHRDKF
+629 TSGNIHRDKYKAYREF
-639 EAFKKF
+639 IQQ
-645 ANELHDR
+645 LHDR
-652 IKYNNTDYTE
+652 IKYNGTNYAE
-662 WETEFLNN
+662 WENEFLSN
-670 KQTQDDIRT
+670 KQTQEDIRT

-694 DYETNPALEENRRK
+694 DYETNPALAENK
-708 RYLRPVAKLL
+708 KKSYHRPIAKLL

-726 AYTNEVDK
+726 AFRNEVDE

-749 LFNQFKQNYYR
+749 LFNQFKLNYYK

-766 SNESDTF
+766 SNDSDTF

-795 ILMDKISG
+795 ILLDKLSG

-811 MIQEEFLKDKFFK
+811 MIQEEFLKDGFFK

-849 KEILTFR
+849 KEILVFR
-856 DKEFKEWTEEDK
+856 DKEFKEWTEKDK

-876 KRDKTSAWYRIPLA
+876 KKDKTSAWYRIPLA

-901 EKILDDKKLTN
+901 EKILDDKKLIN

-975 GVIGTEPFDER
+975 GVIGTEPFNER
-986 EILSKFVIKVLNDIV
+986 EILSKFVIKVLADIV

-1010 YEINESKSDLAKFI
+1010 YEIDESKSDLAKFI

-1078 DEVLASTILPEIST
+1078 DEVLASTILPEISA
-1092 IVKERVKRKELT
+1092 IVKERVRRKELT
-1104 KEEGDIIINSFKNI
+1104 QEDGDIIISSFKNI

-1160 SDIHISYTEAQ
+1160 SDVHISYTEAQ

-1194 GETGEKIYKRIN
+1194 TETGEKIYKRIN

-1263 NVAGQTITINELD
+1263 DVSGQAITINELD
-1276 NEGNVKAK
+1276 NEGNEKPK
-1284 EYTFAKDAEPTDAR
+1284 DFTFAKDAEPSDAR
-1298 KMIANLLEEGK
+1298 KIIANLLEEGK

-1320 VINNTTEEEIT
+1320 VINNTTEEEIK
-1331 AKLESATMIPGSDTL
+1331 AKLESATMIPGSEEL

-1384 TSNIDPSNEYKVKTL
+1384 TSNIDPSNTYKVKTL

-1426 VYDKYEEVKE
+1426 VYDKYEEVRE

-1560 DGNVDIKKMEK
+1560 NGNVDIKKMEK

-1628 YIMRPYLEVEK
+1628 YIMRPYLDVEK
-1639 TETDKVDREGNRVIR
+1639 TETDKVDKNGNPVIR

-1669 EGSTPE
+1669 EGSTPK

-1753 NKSII
+1753 NKSLI

-1819 LKLKEPIIYDSHVYK
+1819 LKLKEPIIYDGHVYK

-1920 LNEIVGVGDVDP
+1920 LNKIVGVGDVDP
-1932 LNIPI
+1932 INIPI
-1937 TQERLNQLKAMLPDI
+1937 TQERLDKLKAMLPDI
-1952 KAVIDKTMDGKRNY
+1952 KAVIDKAMDGRRNY
-1966 AEAAQVLVQT
+1966 AEAAQILVQT
-1976 FNKTTGE
+1976 FNKTNKDT
-1983 EFRELR
+1983 FVELR

-2028 AADTLIKYLQVK
+2028 AADTLIKYLQVT
-2040 DDVAYLTSEAS
+2040 DDVAYLTSEFS
-2051 PIAVS
+2051 PIAIS
-2056 SSFLN
+2056 PAFLN
-2061 TDTSDYSRAEVRDSL
+2061 TDTREANRAKVRNSL

-2123 LNVKNINLAYEHF
+2123 VNVKNINLAYEHF

-2143 TDIMND
+2143 TSIMND
-2149 TLNDIMLNDIPL
+2149 TLNDMMLNDIPL
-2161 QFVQLQEKYKELS
+2161 KFVHLQEKYKELS
-2174 SFLLFKTMRRFQ
+2174 SFLIFKTMRRFQ

-2219 GEKDPSKMD
+2219 GEKDPSKKD
-2228 ISKFA
+2228 ISDFA
-2233 MDLYR
+2233 RDLYR

-2333 TKELGNEFI
+2333 TKELGDEFT
-2342 LVTNGTT
+2342 LVTDGTT

-2356 DSETYIMTSSL
+2356 DSETYIMTSSQ

-2392 DYPQEILKKD
+2392 DYPRELLYKGE
-2402 VFRNKTLENIA
+2402 FRNNVLENIA
-2413 AIAKATESKTGGTE
+2413 AIAEATESKTGGTE
-2427 YESNDRSLN
+2427 YESNDYGLN
-2436 ATQTDALLGTNLS
+2436 AVQASAAIGIDLTNN
-2449 GEGLTPGKSTE
+2449 GLTFGKNTE
-2460 GEIAQKAMQEGQEL
+2460 GEIAQAAMQEGQEL
-2474 DQEDAEKRKSCMMK
+2474 DQEDAEKRPPCQK
-2488 GGKK
+2488 